1 MGRSNLRIPNDIGC
15 LDNERLRAAFISNQ
29 GFHCDAWQIN
39 RVFLRDGKSLI
50 RNYIIKRY
58 RLPCSMREI
67 RFYHQDYMELRA
79 QLGPMIPKAMFLQ
92 TRVDGQV
99 TVLAVAR
106 AVTRWFNLANPAFES
121 EVVPL
126 LQRLTKARA
135 QLQDFVSAAHR
146 WYRSSEMKVIDLWGV
161 DNLVL
166 DNKQNVRYLDSF
178 NVFFYP
184 DTFHAIDEPNELLEE
199 KIAVS
204 RKRLEYLEYLLV
216 ESRSG

>member
-1 MGRSNLRIPNDIGC
+1 MGRSGLRIPNNVGC
-15 LDNERLRAAFISNQ
+15 LDTSRLRATFVSDR
-29 GFHCDAWQIN
+29 GFHCDAWQVN

-58 RLPCSMREI
+58 RRPCSM
-67 RFYHQDYMELRA
+67 HQTQIYQRDYLELRA
-79 QLGPMIPKAMFLQ
+79 QLGAIVPKAVFLQ

-99 TVLAVAR
+99 TVMAIAR
-106 AVTRWFNLANPAFES
+106 VVTRWFNLANPAFES

-126 LQRLTKARA
+126 LRRLTKARA

-146 WYRSSEMKVIDLWGV
+146 WYRSPEMKVIDLWG
-161 DNLVL
+161 DENLVL

-184 DTFHAIDEPNELLEE
+184 DVFYVIDEPSEVLAE

-204 RKRLEYLEYLLV
+204 RHRLEYLKHLLA
-216 ESRSG
+216 ESG

>member
-1 MGRSNLRIPNDIGC
+1 MTRSNLTIPNDIGC
-15 LDNERLRAAFISNQ
+15 LDTTRLRATFVSSL
-29 GFHCDAWQIN
+29 GFHCDAWHIN
-39 RVFLRDGKSLI
+39 RIFLRDGKSLI

-58 RLPCSMREI
+58 RMPCSMREI
-67 RFYHQDYMELRA
+67 QVYQQDYRELRA
-79 QLGPMIPKAMFLQ
+79 QLGAMIPKAMFLQ
-92 TRVDGQV
+92 TRIDGEV

-106 AVTRWFNLANPAFES
+106 AVTGWFNIANPAFET

-126 LQRLTKARA
+126 LRRLTKARA
-135 QLQDFVSAAHR
+135 QLQDFVHAAYC
-146 WYRSSEMKVIDLWGV
+146 WYRSSEMRVIDLWGV

-184 DTFHAIDEPNELLEE
+184 DLFHVIDEPNELLQE

-204 RKRLEYLEYLLV
+204 LRRLEYLKHILK
-216 ESRSG
+216 ESNAR

>member
-1 MGRSNLRIPNDIGC
+1 MGRSNLLIPNDIGC
-15 LDNERLRAAFISNQ
+15 LDTSKLRAQFISGL
-29 GFHCDAWQIN
+29 GFHCDAWQVT
-39 RVFLRDGKSLI
+39 RVILREERKRLI

-58 RLPCSMREI
+58 RQPCTMREI
-67 RFYHQDYMELRA
+67 QIYQNDYMELRA
-79 QLGPMIPKAMFLQ
+79 QLGEIIPKAMYLQ
-92 TRVDGQV
+92 TRVDGTV

-135 QLQDFVSAAHR
+135 QLQDFVAAAHR

-184 DTFHAIDEPNELLEE
+184 DMFHAIDEPNDLLEE
-199 KIAVS
+199 KISVS

-216 ESRSG
+216 ESRR

>member
-1 MGRSNLRIPNDIGC
+1 MGRSSLRIPNDIGC
-15 LDNERLRAAFISNQ
+15 LDTARLRATFISSL
-29 GFHCDAWQIN
+29 GFHCDAWHVN
-39 RVFLRDGKSLI
+39 RIFLRTGKSLI

-58 RLPCSMREI
+58 RQPCSMRQI
-67 RFYHQDYMELRA
+67 QVYQRDYLELRA
-79 QLGPMIPKAMFLQ
+79 QLGTMIPKAMFFQ

-106 AVTRWFNLANPAFES
+106 AVTRWFNLAHPAYES
-121 EVVPL
+121 EAAPL
-126 LQRLTKARA
+126 LRRLPKARA

-146 WYRSSEMKVIDLWGV
+146 WYHSPDMKVIDLWGA

-184 DTFHAIDEPNELLEE
+184 DVFHTIGEPSELLEE

-204 RKRLEYLEYLLV
+204 RRRLEYLKHLLV
-216 ESRSG
+216 ESCR